1 MGKTGLRLWIWTAAT
16 AVAFGAT
23 GWLMGQASGGWLAL
37 NRSAVQEAV
46 PVPVPAPRV
55 VAEPGPATAAA
66 STEPAPMDADH
77 GTQADRLEALLQ
89 AQQGDVETLVRQE
102 RDAAPQQLAV
112 TMH

>member
-16 AVAFGAT
+16 TVAFGAT

-37 NRSAVQEAV
+37 DRSAVQDAA
-46 PVPVPAPRV
+46 PAPAPAPRV
-55 VAEPGPATAAA
+55 AATPSPATAAVP
-66 STEPAPMDADH
+66 TEPAPMDADH
-77 GTQADRLEALLQ
+77 GTQSDRLEALLQ

-112 TMH
+112 TVH